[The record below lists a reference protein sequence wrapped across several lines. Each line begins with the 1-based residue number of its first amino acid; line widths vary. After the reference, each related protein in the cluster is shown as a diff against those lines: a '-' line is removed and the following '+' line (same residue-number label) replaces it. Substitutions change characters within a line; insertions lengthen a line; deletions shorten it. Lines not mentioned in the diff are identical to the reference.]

1 MSLTWVIARRE
12 ANSILGQ
19 RRMLVFAI
27 GFGVVIPL
35 VAGAGVV
42 GLIMRLSSYVDVAT
56 LGHFH
61 ASLHITGLQHLVQGM
76 LVWLGI
82 FPILFS
88 AQFAAIAFAA
98 ERERRSL
105 PALLATPAPLG
116 AMICG
121 KLLASLAPGWA
132 TVLASFS
139 VYLAGVNAVA
149 PQASAWLSADIVI
162 GALLFLWALSLLV
175 NGAALLIS
183 ARSHTVTGASSTV
196 TFVSLPAS
204 IATVIFATL
213 MGVLGTAAVVGIAL
227 SIAGVAAIVLLLGT
241 ALWRREEILA
251 N

>member
-1 MSLTWVIARRE
+1 MSVTWVIARRE
-12 ANSILGQ
+12 ANSILRQ
-19 RRMLVFAI
+19 RRMLLFAV

-42 GLIMRLSSYVDVAT
+42 GLVMRLSSYVEVT
-56 LGHFH
+56 SLGHLH
-61 ASLHITGLQHLVQGM
+61 AALHVTGLQHLVQGM

-88 AQFAAIAFAA
+88 AQFAAIAFAS

-116 AMICG
+116 AMIAG

-132 TVLASFS
+132 TVLASFG

-149 PQASAWLSADIVI
+149 PEATAWLPADMVI
-162 GALLFLWALSLLV
+162 GALLFLIALSLLV
-175 NGAALLIS
+175 NGTALLIS
-183 ARSHTVTGASSTV
+183 ARSHTIAGASSTV

-204 IATVIFATL
+204 IATVVFATL
-213 MGVLGTAAVVGIAL
+213 MGVLGTVAVVGIAL
-227 SIAGVAAIVLLLGT
+227 AIAGFAAIVLLLGT